1 MNIIPKNALTNS
13 FPRSFARVGHHSDS
27 ITHRPGPPPV
37 LRLQPNASRSA
48 RFHQRA
54 AATPIYLALLTISTI
69 FTENNPSM
77 PYISIEC
84 GPLTAPQKQA
94 LIEQVTLAAAKATAI
109 PQQFFMVTVKELPDT
124 SFGIGGRTMTASR
137 PNTKRNSS
145 TRHPVFATAATSTAI
160 IRDRSSK
167 RYHKTCPNSSFTTEM
182 PSTKNSRPQLVPAR
196 AARRIPAQKKTD
208 CNIVRPVRSFVR
220 EVFTSRSSYRSVLRS
235 GS

>member
-94 LIEQVTLAAAKATAI
+94 LIEQVTLAAAKAPPSRNNFSWSPSRSCPTLRSASADA
-109 PQQFFMVTVKELPDT
+109 P
-124 SFGIGGRTMTASR
+124 STASR